1 MIEKVE
7 SDIHK
12 DFIKPESVQGED
24 LVITVL
30 CSLQELFQGSTKRI
44 TYSRIV
50 DTSTSITETKS
61 DKQRMKMD
69 VYVKPGMKDGTQIR
83 YPGLGNQID
92 LKHVGDLVIELKA
105 QSHPTMVRNGNNL
118 VYSHKITLLEALTS
132 API

>member
-12 DFIKPESVQGED
+12 DFIKSESVQGED
-24 LVITVL
+24 LVITVM

-44 TYSRIV
+44 TYSKIV
-50 DTSTSITETKS
+50 DTSTSITDAKS

-83 YPGLGNQID
+83 YPGLGN
-92 LKHVGDLVIELKA
+92 
-105 QSHPTMVRNGNNL
+105 
-118 VYSHKITLLEALTS
+118 
-132 API
+132 